1 MGGCVLTFWSCL
13 SGTRRSVGYEAPRYL
28 CSRKPFKSV
37 QDFCWDCR
45 SAAFTTEKAICL
57 ALHVH
62 LLFLTSE
69 ILQMASYEH
78 IFLAF
83 FHVHVMLIVCH
94 CLWSVPLQ
102 GSWWS
107 RMRSDCSPIWGG
119 LNWPSLGRLGYG
131 AIGMKW
137 WINPEDTARQLGNL
151 QAAHRQQ
158 EAGGRSAQWNT
169 ETQLWESDVQ
179 CWHLHVHN
187 LEIWFD
193 YGVQNKSWLIYLY
206 IYIQCTDAL

>member
-13 SGTRRSVGYEAPRYL
+13 SGTRRGVGYEAPRYL

-57 ALHVH
+57 AFHVL

-69 ILQMASYEH
+69 ILQMASYEN

-119 LNWPSLGRLGYG
+119 RNWPSLGRLGYG
-131 AIGMKW
+131 AMGW
-137 WINPEDTARQLGNL
+137 NDESTQRTLLGSWEICR
-151 QAAHRQQ
+151 HRTDS
-158 EAGGRSAQWNT
+158 RR
-169 ETQLWESDVQ
+169 LVDVQ
-179 CWHLHVHN
+179 HN
-187 LEIWFD
+187 ETEKPNFARAMFNAGI
-193 YGVQNKSWLIYLY
+193 SMS
-206 IYIQCTDAL
+206 